1 MKFKTVAEAFNYYRN
16 FDNAALEK
24 RAQEVKGMI
33 ETDPDVDI
41 TALNIELTGIK
52 QAKENNE
59 ENAEEMQQRSAAGF
73 NVITGAATSP
83 QAKTFTA
90 DTVADTPEYRSAFF
104 KSMLGKELTKD
115 EKAAFDVAT
124 GVAEKRADA
133 FTSSGE
139 AVAVLPTETL
149 NEVVKKARTIGGLMG
164 ECRAFNVPTKISIP
178 VGTPGTKAAW
188 HTEGA
193 EVESEKN
200 VPTSVTF
207 DGYEIIKIFS
217 ISAKVRKMSI
227 SAFEAYLTD
236 ELTAC
241 VMECIADALVNGTGE
256 GQGTGLESI
265 TWTKGTN
272 AVEIGKSASVGY
284 NDVINLVAMLKRGYA
299 QGAKFAMN
307 NSTLYK
313 TFYNIYDSNNRPIF
327 LSEQIA
333 SQGNSESVGKILG
346 FDVIIDDNIAD
357 GDVYLGNFKKYMG
370 YNMPEGIVIETSTQS
385 SFKKGLIDYR
395 AMAIADCK
403 PILAEAFVKMYKA
416 TA

>member
-1 MKFKTVAEAFNYYRN
+1 MKFKTVAEAFNYYRSFTN
-16 FDNAALEK
+16 EQLEK

-41 TALNIELTGIK
+41 TALNIELTGIA
-52 QAKENNE
+52 QAKDNNNE
-59 ENAEEMQQRSAAGF
+59 NAADAQQRSAAGF
-73 NVITGAATSP
+73 NVITGAGTAP

-104 KSMLGKELTKD
+104 KSMLGQELNKD
-115 EKAAFDVAT
+115 EKAAFEVAT

-149 NEVVKKARTIGGLMG
+149 NEVVKKARTMGGLMA

-193 EVESEKN
+193 EVETEKN

-227 SAFEAYLTD
+227 SAFESYLTD

-241 VMECIADALVNGTGE
+241 VMECIADALVNGTGA
-256 GQGTGLESI
+256 GQGTGLETGI
-265 TWTKGTN
+265 TWT
-272 AVEIGKSASVGY
+272 AGK
-284 NDVINLVAMLKRGYA
+284 NLLKADTLDWKNYTKLVSMLKSGYA
-299 QGAKFAMN
+299 AGAKFACN
-307 NSTLYK
+307 NAFLWGT
-313 TFYNIYDSNNRPIF
+313 IYSLMDSNNRP
-327 LSEQIA
+327 LYQKDLTG
-333 SQGNSESVGKILG
+333 QGNGKLLG
-346 FDVIIDDNIAD
+346 FDVIVDDNIAND
-357 GDVYLGNFKKYMG
+357 TLYFGNFAKYMG
-370 YNMPEGIVIETSTQS
+370 YNMPEGIVLETSTQS

-403 PILAEAFVKMYKA
+403 PIVDEAFVKMTK